1 MQRERFKYGEKKY
14 YLGGGGMEEEQVKET
29 LEDEINLNLLIQTV
43 KVVANNNSDK
53 NDEYRKM
60 YIKVKEPRILSQGE
74 ADYELSSIPD
84 MSIDSILKA
93 IRKLYGDYIFAHDE
107 KMEEVI
113 KKEILKLIAFLIWVL
128 G

>member
-1 MQRERFKYGEKKY
+1 
-14 YLGGGGMEEEQVKET
+14 MEEEQVKET